1 MRKLILIILLAAFGL
16 ASLPGEAAV
25 VNQGVS
31 SSGKTWRT
39 VSKKKHKHKKHQ
51 KRKKHKAHAKKR
63 SDAAAK

>member
-1 MRKLILIILLAAFGL
+1 MRKLILIILLAAFSV
-16 ASLPGEAAV
+16 AALPGEAAV

-39 VSKKKHKHKKHQ
+39 VSKKHKHKKHH

-63 SDAAAK
+63 SDTAAK

>member
-16 ASLPGEAAV
+16 AALPGEAAV

-39 VSKKKHKHKKHQ
+39 VSKKKHKHKKHHQ
-51 KRKKHKAHAKKR
+51 RKKHKAHAKKR